1 MPLFLSAEG
10 RHRPSLDMSDGIPSM
25 GALRAGRPEIQAVP
39 VDCLCC
45 AQATGELHH
54 QKVDAGT
61 SGCIDPFGS
70 TPTRSPIHL
79 APRRLLLDDL
89 HTTCWVLHAAQSLT
103 SKSWVPISILSM
115 PHTWRFSQLFPLV
128 ILGSEPVS
136 DRYRATAPY
145 RCRSVS
151 ELWRTSHCSAVWLP
165 YRARTRADEKML
177 TV

>member
-1 MPLFLSAEG
+1 MKCACLACEDNDRYCMGMKIIFRNPGPPLAG
-10 RHRPSLDMSDGIPSM
+10 P
-25 GALRAGRPEIQAVP
+25 ARAWSQ
-39 VDCLCC
+39 
-45 AQATGELHH
+45 LHH
-54 QKVDAGT
+54 QQVDTGT

-115 PHTWRFSQLFPLV
+115 SHTWRFSQLFPLV

-151 ELWRTSHCSAVWLP
+151 DLWRKSTALQSGCHTAP
-165 YRARTRADEKML
+165 GRARMKKC
-177 TV
+177 

>member
-1 MPLFLSAEG
+1 MVHPVHTVRVILPLFLSAEG
-10 RHRPSLDMSDGIPSM
+10 RHRPSLDILSDGIPSM
-25 GALRAGRPEIQAVP
+25 GALRAGRPEIQAVVP

-103 SKSWVPISILSM
+103 SKSWVPISIFDDAAHLA
-115 PHTWRFSQLFPLV
+115 LFPAVPASHIGLRTGV
-128 ILGSEPVS
+128 RSIPRDSAIPVPLGE
-136 DRYRATAPY
+136 
-145 RCRSVS
+145 
-151 ELWRTSHCSAVWLP
+151 
-165 YRARTRADEKML
+165 
-177 TV
+177 

>member
-1 MPLFLSAEG
+1 MVHPVHTVRVILPLFLSAEG

-39 VDCLCC
+39 VDCSCC

-89 HTTCWVLHAAQSLT
+89 HTICWVLHAAQSFDL
-103 SKSWVPISILSM
+103 KSWVPISISSM
-115 PHTWRFSQLFPLV
+115 RTTSRELIGRSHTFRWLHR
-128 ILGSEPVS
+128 
-136 DRYRATAPY
+136 
-145 RCRSVS
+145 RSR
-151 ELWRTSHCSAVWLP
+151 LDA
-165 YRARTRADEKML
+165 ARKVHASPAR
-177 TV
+177 

>member
-1 MPLFLSAEG
+1 MVSTEEKFRDCRGGLNLEVPLQVPSASEEVVHPVHTVRVILPLFLSAEG

-25 GALRAGRPEIQAVP
+25 GALRARRPEIQAVP

-61 SGCIDPFGS
+61 SGCIDPFCS

-89 HTTCWVLHAAQSLT
+89 NTTCWILHAAQSLT
-103 SKSWVPISILSM
+103 SKA
-115 PHTWRFSQLFPLV
+115 
-128 ILGSEPVS
+128 GS
-136 DRYRATAPY
+136 
-145 RCRSVS
+145 RSRS
-151 ELWRTSHCSAVWLP
+151 
-165 YRARTRADEKML
+165 
-177 TV
+177 

>member
-1 MPLFLSAEG
+1 MVHPVHTVRVILPLFLSAKG

-89 HTTCWVLHAAQSLT
+89 YTTCWVLHAAQSLT
-103 SKSWVPISILSM
+103 SKSWVPISISSM
-115 PHTWRFSQLFPLV
+115 RMTSGELIDRSHTFRRLH
-128 ILGSEPVS
+128 
-136 DRYRATAPY
+136 R
-145 RCRSVS
+145 RSRLDAALKVHAS
-151 ELWRTSHCSAVWLP
+151 P
-165 YRARTRADEKML
+165 AR
-177 TV
+177 